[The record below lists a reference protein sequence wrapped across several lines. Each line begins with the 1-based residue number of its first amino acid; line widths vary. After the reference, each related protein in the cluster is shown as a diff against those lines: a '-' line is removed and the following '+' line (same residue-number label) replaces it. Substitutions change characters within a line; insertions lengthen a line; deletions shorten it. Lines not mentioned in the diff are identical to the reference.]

1 MSLTSY
7 LVIIYLVSLVIALVS
22 ITLSVRQDLK
32 TRKITIFTLK
42 DFTIAVFVIVRPVF
56 NTGLGLFVLYALYQ
70 EHANNI
76 ILFRA
81 PDDV

>member
-7 LVIIYLVSLVIALVS
+7 LVIAYLVSLAIALVS
-22 ITLSVRQDLK
+22 ITFSVRQDLK
-32 TRKITIFTLK
+32 TGQIRVFTLK
-42 DFTIAVFVIVRPVF
+42 DFTVAVFVIVTPVL
-56 NTGLGLFVLYALYQ
+56 NTGVGLFVLYALYQ

-81 PDDV
+81 SDDV

>member
-42 DFTIAVFVIVRPVF
+42 DFTIAVFVIVTPVF
-56 NTGLGLFVLYALYQ
+56 NTGMGLFVLYALYQ
-70 EHANNI
+70 EHASNI

-81 PDDV
+81 SDDV

>member
-7 LVIIYLVSLVIALVS
+7 LVIAYLVSLAIALVS
-22 ITLSVRQDLK
+22 IVFSVRQDLK
-32 TRKITIFTLK
+32 TGQIRVFTLK
-42 DFTIAVFVIVRPVF
+42 DFTVAVFVIVTPVL
-56 NTGLGLFVLYALYQ
+56 NTGVGLFVLYALYQ

-81 PDDV
+81 SDDV